1 MKIFERISDLQNE
14 LFIIRKERK
23 TVGLVP
29 TMGALHEGHASL
41 VQRSTKEN
49 DVTVVSIFLN
59 PTQFNDKNDLKRYP
73 RTMDDDCKLLKEC
86 KVDYVFAP
94 SEKEIYPVPDT
105 RHFEFPPQSTVM
117 EGAKRPGHFNGVC
130 QIVSRL
136 FYIIKPDKAYFGEK
150 DWQQIAVIKRLVP
163 YIGST
168 TQIVECP
175 IIRDADGLAKS
186 SRNTLLSAD
195 ERLITP
201 KIYQVLSESLAYAQ
215 DHTVEEVRNYVESGI
230 NSEEMLNVEYFEIVD
245 GNTLLPVDSWNDS
258 PYIVGCI
265 TVYCGRTPIRLID
278 HIKYKG

>member
-1 MKIFERISDLQNE
+1 MFSRLLKKKYILC
-14 LFIIRKERK
+14 
-23 TVGLVP
+23 P
-29 TMGALHEGHASL
+29 TP
-41 VQRSTKEN
+41 
-49 DVTVVSIFLN
+49 VTLSFLLN
-59 PTQFNDKNDLKRYP
+59 QPLWKVLNDLGIS
-73 RTMDDDCKLLKEC
+73 M
-86 KVDYVFAP
+86 
-94 SEKEIYPVPDT
+94 
-105 RHFEFPPQSTVM
+105 
-117 EGAKRPGHFNGVC
+117 G
-130 QIVSRL
+130 
-136 FYIIKPDKAYFGEK
+136 FGEK